1 MHGNQLIQNIIPN
14 TYSMVAKLALEARM
28 DAIRTQAKFE
38 IFGLVNY
45 PDSNALLD
53 KI

>member
-1 MHGNQLIQNIIPN
+1 MEISWFKTSYLTP
-14 TYSMVAKLALEARM
+14 TDMVAKLALEARM
-28 DAIRTQAKFE
+28 DAIRTPAKIE

>member
-1 MHGNQLIQNIIPN
+1 METSWFKTSYLTPTDII
-14 TYSMVAKLALEARM
+14 AKLALEARM